1 MIVPRQRL
9 IFWVAVIVL
18 PFALVGAVEP
28 GAAVVS
34 ALAISGLL
42 LLALFD
48 ALGAWNRLAG
58 ISVSLP
64 PLARM
69 SRDRPSKL
77 EVRIRNERQ
86 QSRDLRLGLP
96 LPREIQCPNEE
107 LQLRLPAQ
115 SEWSRL
121 DWACCPRTRGSYRLR
136 TAHLETNSPLGFW
149 AVRKQFETGSEI
161 RVYPNLLREGKD
173 LAALLLRRG
182 SVGWHTQRQIGKG
195 REFEKLREYMP
206 GDSYDEI
213 HWKAT
218 AKRGRP
224 ITKIFQIE
232 HTQEIYAVI
241 DGSRLSARPVT
252 DAKGAN
258 KSPDQGTLDAQEP
271 AADLQP
277 PTTLDRYLTAA
288 LVLGLAAE
296 RQGDLFG
303 VLTFS
308 NQVENF
314 VRAKNGKAHYGACRD
329 ALYAFQPKLVTPDYD
344 EVCAFLRLRLRR
356 RALIVFLTELD
367 DPVLAESFVRN
378 MELICRQHLVLV
390 NMLQPPGMAPLFS
403 NPQVDSVEDI
413 YDHLGGHLR
422 WQNMLELQKLLQR
435 RGVGFA
441 LLANERF
448 SAALVGQYVGVKRR
462 QAL

>member
-18 PFALVGAVEP
+18 PFAILGAVEP
-28 GAAVVS
+28 GAALVS
-34 ALAISGLL
+34 AMAISGLL
-42 LLALFD
+42 LVALVD
-48 ALGAWNRLAG
+48 ALGAFNRLAG
-58 ISVSLP
+58 ISVTLP

-69 SRDRPSKL
+69 SRDRQSRL
-77 EVRIRNERQ
+77 EVRIRNQRQ
-86 QSRDLRLGLP
+86 QPRVLRLGLP
-96 LPREIQCPNEE
+96 LPREIQCPTEE
-107 LQLRLPAQ
+107 LQLMLPAQ

-121 DWACCPRTRGSYRLR
+121 DWACCPRRRGSYRLA
-136 TAHLETNSPLGFW
+136 TAHIETNSALGFW
-149 AVRKQFETGSEI
+149 AVRRQFEAGSEI
-161 RVYPNLLREGKD
+161 RVYPNLLQEGKD

-195 REFEKLREYMP
+195 REFEKLREYIP
-206 GDSYDEI
+206 GDGYDEI

-232 HTQEIYAVI
+232 QTQEIYVVI
-241 DGSRLSARPVT
+241 DGSRLSARPVAEAK
-252 DAKGAN
+252 DANGRPDAV
-258 KSPDQGTLDAQEP
+258 SPDGEPP

-303 VLTFS
+303 VLTFT
-308 NQVENF
+308 NQVEKF
-314 VRAKNGKAHYGACRD
+314 VRARNGKSHYGACRD
-329 ALYAFQPKLVTPDYD
+329 ALFAFEPKLVTPDYD

-356 RALIVFLTELD
+356 RALVIFLTELD

-378 MELICRQHLVLV
+378 VGLICRHHLVLV

-403 NPQVDSVEDI
+403 NPQVESVEDI
-413 YDHLGGHLR
+413 YEHLGGHLR

-448 SAALVGQYVGVKRR
+448 SAALVDQYISVKRR
-462 QAL
+462 QIL